1 MLTHGNEIIIRRG
14 ETWTL
19 SKLIENKDGSPYI
32 ISSVLA
38 NPYWRITIASA
49 IYNAANRY
57 VVNKWLSLKDF
68 PRFYYTRPLN
78 IADYGLTFAD
88 ATLPFLHE
96 GGEVDFTGDETSGY
110 ANIAI
115 FYEKCP
121 NGVTNYKYWE
131 YINNI
136 EDNFE
141 GKWVDYKCP
150 IITSFSNEITS
161 ELVEQNYF
169 YNIAL
174 IDGADTRQYL
184 INLAKDLK
192 ILDYEV
198 MSNEQLY
205 DAIKNENESYVDNID
220 VSRPIQVI
228 NTEYPILEPTKLSV
242 RTNLKGVR

>member
-32 ISSVLA
+32 ISSALA

-57 VVNKWLSLKDF
+57 VINKWLSLKDF

-88 ATLPFLHE
+88 ATLPFLNE
-96 GGEVDFTGDETSGY
+96 DDQVDFTGDETSGY

-115 FYEKCP
+115 FYEKSP

-141 GKWVDYKCP
+141 GKWVDYQCP
-150 IITSFSNEITS
+150 IVTSFTNDITSQF
-161 ELVEQNYF
+161 VEQNYF
-169 YNIAL
+169 YNITL
-174 IDGADTRQYL
+174 VDGVDTRQYL
-184 INLAKDLK
+184 IDLAKGLK
-192 ILDYEV
+192 ISGYIDMTVEKLYE
-198 MSNEQLY
+198 
-205 DAIKNENESYVDNID
+205 AIKNKNESYVKNID
-220 VSRPIQVI
+220 VSRPIQTI
-228 NTEYPILEPTKLSV
+228 NANYPILEPTRLSV
-242 RTNLKGVR
+242 RTDLKGVR